1 VADANIKRHQF
12 NHSPPKKSEKFCS
25 TRIQPFWDK
34 SVVPSSKFNSAEIM
48 KTLLTLCLSFIA
60 LSAFAQQPQQPG
72 QQPPPPGNAPPAAGA
87 PMNPAQA
94 QPPGV
99 PGQPPGAPGTAPGV
113 PAPGTSVAAT
123 LSAAPSASAA
133 PAAHLYETKVTGN
146 YFIDKFNQGGPV
158 MWPILIVSIVA
169 LTVVIER
176 VFWWGGRWF
185 RRDPKR
191 IEKVFTAIE
200 VGDVAEA
207 SRLSR
212 DSRDPVLRMMWN
224 GLNHQHASLQGAL
237 QVAAGI
243 EIKRAGRFLVVMDT
257 LVTLAP
263 LLGLLGTVTGLIKAF
278 GALGNEE
285 IAVVAVTGGIAEA
298 LIATACGLG
307 IAIFSLIPFNFFTSR
322 VSNLEFELQTA
333 ATNLEV
339 MLEAQSKGREV
350 AIGGHS
356 PSSAKGSSI

>member
-1 VADANIKRHQF
+1 
-12 NHSPPKKSEKFCS
+12 
-25 TRIQPFWDK
+25 
-34 SVVPSSKFNSAEIM
+34 VPSSKFNSAEIM
-48 KTLLTLCLSFIA
+48 KTLLTLCVSFIA
-60 LSAFAQQPQQPG
+60 LSAFAQQPQRPG
-72 QQPPPPGNAPPAAGA
+72 QQQPPPPPGNAPPATGA

-94 QPPGV
+94 QPPGA
-99 PGQPPGAPGTAPGV
+99 PGQPPGVPAQQPAGAPGQPPPNGMPPAAPGTAPGV
-113 PAPGTSVAAT
+113 APPGTSVTAT
-123 LSAAPSASAA
+123 LSPAPSASAA

-339 MLEAQSKGREV
+339 MLEAQSKGHEV
-350 AIGGHS
+350 AIGGHA